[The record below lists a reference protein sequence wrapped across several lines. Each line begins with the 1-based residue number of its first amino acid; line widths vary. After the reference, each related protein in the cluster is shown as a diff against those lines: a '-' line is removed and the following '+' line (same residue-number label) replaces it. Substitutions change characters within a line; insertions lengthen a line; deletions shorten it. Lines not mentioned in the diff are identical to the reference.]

1 MRKLLVISFLFCG
14 IFAFAQNRPSAT
26 DQMHNAM
33 TQSLANT
40 EYYDEA
46 HQNVPNA
53 HGVATRDNLTGEAEL
68 LRQGIGAPFVENKGG
83 KYSKG
88 ASPTKV
94 KNYIAHSAADPN
106 HEIVMPSTVEIPP
119 VSAPVSVSDDEADD
133 MFLDALGGGSSA
145 SSYKG
150 NYETKVGKQ
159 KEQNFDMSEQLEQA
173 AEKQNRANEQF
184 ANDVAIARQKQAAQ
198 AAAQALQAHQQQNLN
213 NNGGQREES
222 FWGNLGKTFMQ
233 GMVNVGIEAVN
244 HKHGTNIETIG
255 PKQKS
260 SGSGGGSCTYEGQRF
275 YGQTCQY
282 CINNKPRS
290 SSACSQ
296 CCNSLGR
303 SIYRATYPHRWGGDG
318 RNYCFCMFNSSGT
331 KGYLF

>member
-1 MRKLLVISFLFCG
+1 MKKFLTLTFLFCSV
-14 IFAFAQNRPSAT
+14 FAFAQNRPSAT

-46 HQNVPNA
+46 HRNIPNA

-94 KNYIAHSAADPN
+94 KVYMTHSTADPN

-119 VSAPVSVSDDEADD
+119 VSAPVSVSEDEADD
-133 MFLDALGGGSSA
+133 MFLNALGETSTA
-145 SSYKG
+145 NSYKG

-159 KEQNFDMSEQLEQA
+159 REQNFDMSEKLSQA
-173 AEKQNRANEQF
+173 AEKQNRADAQF
-184 ANDVAIARQKQAAQ
+184 ANDVAIAKQKRAEEEARRSAQ
-198 AAAQALQAHQQQNLN
+198 AQQDDDDE
-213 NNGGQREES
+213 GS

-233 GMVNVGIEAVN
+233 GMVNVGIEATN
-244 HKHGTNIETIG
+244 YKYGTNIETIG
-255 PKQKS
+255 PKKKS
-260 SGSGGGSCTYEGQRF
+260 SGSGGSCTY
-275 YGQTCQY
+275 YGKTFGATVCDN
-282 CINNKPRS
+282 CIRNKPRS
-290 SSACSQ
+290 SYDCDK
-296 CCNSLGR
+296 CCRSFGR
-303 SIYRATYPHRWGGDG
+303 SLMQPPSYSAT
-318 RNYCFCMFNSSGT
+318 SSGGRPAGCLCRFGPT
-331 KGYLF
+331 SGIAF

>member
-1 MRKLLVISFLFCG
+1 MRKPLIILFLFCS
-14 IFAFAQNRPSAT
+14 ICVFAQNKPSAT

-46 HQNVPNA
+46 HQNVQNA

-94 KNYIAHSAADPN
+94 KNYIAHSSADPN
-106 HEIVMPSTVEIPP
+106 HVIVMPSPVKIPP
-119 VSAPVSVSDDEADD
+119 VSDPVSISDDDADD
-133 MFLDALGGGSSA
+133 MFMNALGGASKA

-150 NYETKVGKQ
+150 DYEAAVGKQ
-159 KEQNFDMSEQLEQA
+159 QERNFDMSEQLSQA
-173 AEKQNRANEQF
+173 AVKQNQANAKF
-184 ANDVAIARQKQAAQ
+184 ANDVAVAKQRRAEEAQRQA
-198 AAAQALQAHQQQNLN
+198 QQQQAYQDEDP
-213 NNGGQREES
+213 G
-222 FWGNLGKTFMQ
+222 FWGKLGKIAMQ
-233 GMVNVGIEAVN
+233 GMVNVGIEATN
-244 HKHGTNIETIG
+244 YKYGTNIETIG
-255 PKQKS
+255 NKKQS
-260 SGSGGGSCTYEGQRF
+260 SGGSTNQSCTYEGQRF

-303 SIYRATYPHRWGGDG
+303 SIYRAAYPHRWSGDG

>member
-1 MRKLLVISFLFCG
+1 MAISCL
-14 IFAFAQNRPSAT
+14 AVNVFAQNKPSAT

-33 TQSLANT
+33 VQSLANT

-53 HGVATRDNLTGEAEL
+53 HGVATRENLTGEAEL

-83 KYSKG
+83 KYTKG
-88 ASPTKV
+88 ATPTQV
-94 KNYIAHSAADPN
+94 RNYITHSTADPN
-106 HEIVMPSTVEIPP
+106 HTIVMPSPVEIPP
-119 VSAPVSVSDDEADD
+119 VSDPVSVSDDDD
-133 MFLDALGGGSSA
+133 IDAMMLNALGGDEAIKA
-145 SSYKG
+145 SRNSDYQG
-150 NYETKVGKQ
+150 NYDVAVGQ
-159 KEQNFDMSEQLEQA
+159 KEEQKFDMSGKIA
-173 AEKQNRANEQF
+173 AAT
-184 ANDVAIARQKQAAQ
+184 QKQAVADKQ
-198 AAAQALQAHQQQNLN
+198 YAAQNAN
-213 NNGGQREES
+213 NNRESEEPG

-233 GMVNVGIEAVN
+233 GMVNVGIEATN
-244 HKHGTNIETIG
+244 YKYGTNIETIG
-255 PKQKS
+255 NKNSSNS
-260 SGSGGGSCTYEGQRF
+260 SGSANQSCTYEGQRF
-275 YGQTCQY
+275 YGQTCQS

-303 SIYRATYPHRWGGDG
+303 SIYRAVYPHRWSGDG

>member
-1 MRKLLVISFLFCG
+1 MKKFLTLTFLFCSV
-14 IFAFAQNRPSAT
+14 FAFAQNRPSAT

-53 HGVATRDNLTGEAEL
+53 HGVATRENLTGEAEL

-83 KYSKG
+83 KYTKG
-88 ASPTKV
+88 ATPTQV
-94 KNYIAHSAADPN
+94 RNYITHSTADPN
-106 HEIVMPSTVEIPP
+106 HTIVMPSPVEIPP
-119 VSAPVSVSDDEADD
+119 VSAPVSVSEDEADD
-133 MFLDALGGGSSA
+133 MFLNALGETTTA
-145 SSYKG
+145 NSYKG

-159 KEQNFDMSEQLEQA
+159 REQNFDMSEKLSQA
-173 AEKQNRANEQF
+173 AEKQNRADAQF
-184 ANDVAIARQKQAAQ
+184 ANDVAIAKQKRAEEEARRSAQ
-198 AAAQALQAHQQQNLN
+198 AQQDDDDNE
-213 NNGGQREES
+213 GS

-233 GMVNVGIEAVN
+233 GMVNVGIEATN
-244 HKHGTNIETIG
+244 YKYGTNIETIG
-255 PKQKS
+255 NKNSSNS
-260 SGSGGGSCTYEGQRF
+260 SGSANQSCTYEGQRF
-275 YGQTCQY
+275 YGQTCQS

-303 SIYRATYPHRWGGDG
+303 SIYRAVYPHRWSGDG

>member
-1 MRKLLVISFLFCG
+1 MQKLLTLTFLFCG
-14 IFAFAQNRPSAT
+14 VFAFAQNRPSAT

-46 HQNVPNA
+46 HRNVPNA

-94 KNYIAHSAADPN
+94 KNYIAHSTADPN

-119 VSAPVSVSDDEADD
+119 VSAPVSISEDEADD

-145 SSYKG
+145 GSYHG
-150 NYETKVGKQ
+150 NYETAVGKQ
-159 KEQNFDMSEQLEQA
+159 REQNFDMSETLSDA

-184 ANDVAIARQKQAAQ
+184 ANDVAVARQRQ
-198 AAAQALQAHQQQNLN
+198 AAADKQYAAQNAN
-213 NNGGQREES
+213 NNRESEEPG
-222 FWGNLGKTFMQ
+222 FWGKLGKIALQ
-233 GMVNVGIEAVN
+233 GMVNVGIEATN
-244 HKHGTNIETIG
+244 YKYGTNIETIG
-255 PKQKS
+255 NKNSSNS
-260 SGSGGGSCTYEGQRF
+260 SGSANQSCTYEGQRF
-275 YGQTCQY
+275 YGQTCQS

-290 SSACSQ
+290 SSSCSQ

-303 SIYRATYPHRWGGDG
+303 SIYRAVYPHRWSGDG

>member
-1 MRKLLVISFLFCG
+1 MKKYILFSAAFCLTVNV
-14 IFAFAQNRPSAT
+14 FAQNKPSAV

-46 HQNVPNA
+46 HQNIPNA
-53 HGVATRDNLTGEAEL
+53 HGVATRENLTGEAEL

-88 ASPTKV
+88 ATPTQV
-94 KNYIAHSAADPN
+94 RNYIAHPTANPN
-106 HEIVMPSTVEIPP
+106 HEIVMRSPVEIPP
-119 VSAPVSVSDDEADD
+119 VSDPVSVSDDDD
-133 MFLDALGGGSSA
+133 IDAMMLNALGGDKAIKDSRNSN
-145 SSYKG
+145 YQG
-150 NYETKVGKQ
+150 NYDVGVGQ
-159 KEQNFDMSEQLEQA
+159 KEEQKFDMSD
-173 AEKQNRANEQF
+173 KIAN
-184 ANDVAIARQKQAAQ
+184 ATQKQAAADRQ
-198 AAAQALQAHQQQNLN
+198 YAAQNAN
-213 NNGGQREES
+213 NNRESEEPG
-222 FWGNLGKTFMQ
+222 FWGKLGKIALQ
-233 GMVNVGIEAVN
+233 GMVNVGIEATN
-244 HKHGTNIETIG
+244 YKYGTNIETIG
-255 PKQKS
+255 NKNSSNS
-260 SGSGGGSCTYEGQRF
+260 SGSANQSCTYEGQRF
-275 YGQTCQY
+275 YGQTCQS

-303 SIYRATYPHRWGGDG
+303 SIYRAVYPHRWSGDG

>member
-1 MRKLLVISFLFCG
+1 MKKYFLLLAVLCLSISV
-14 IFAFAQNRPSAT
+14 FAQSSQSSAAA
-26 DQMHNAM
+26 QMHNAM

-46 HQNVPNA
+46 HKNMPNA
-53 HGVATRDNLTGEAEL
+53 HGVATRENLTGEAEL

-83 KYSKG
+83 TFSSGSSSKQV
-88 ASPTKV
+88 KV
-94 KNYIAHSAADPN
+94 YHAHSAADPN
-106 HEIVMPSTVEIPP
+106 TTISMESPVRIPP
-119 VSAPVSVSDDEADD
+119 ISDPVAVSTDDIDD
-133 MFLDALGGGSSA
+133 MMLSALGGDEAIKA
-145 SSYKG
+145 SQNSNYQG
-150 NYETKVGKQ
+150 NYETAVGQKQ
-159 KEQNFDMSEQLEQA
+159 ERNFDISAQ
-173 AEKQNRANEQF
+173 
-184 ANDVAIARQKQAAQ
+184 IADATQKQAAATKAYQEQQ
-198 AAAQALQAHQQQNLN
+198 AQQNARRN
-213 NNGGQREES
+213 NSSDDDEEPG
-222 FWGNLGKTFMQ
+222 FWGKIGKTLGQ
-233 GMVNVGIEAVN
+233 GLANATIETIN
-244 HKHGTNIETIG
+244 HAYGTNIETIG
-255 PKQKS
+255 NKGSASS
-260 SGSGGGSCTYEGQRF
+260 SGTSNQSCTYEGQRF